1 MSSSWPSLR
10 ANKTVAP
17 LFCPNE
23 MARAAIT
30 HGHISGMLEA
40 TQDVPMQALIMV
52 EVTAC
57 KDKES
62 TGNIRGPHNV

>member
-1 MSSSWPSLR
+1 
-10 ANKTVAP
+10 
-17 LFCPNE
+17 
-23 MARAAIT
+23 MARAVIT

-40 TQDVPMQALIMV
+40 TQDVLTQALIMV

-62 TGNIRGPHNV
+62 TGNVQGPHNV